1 LGLWGCGFLSKVYK
15 GVCAYRCRGGKKMV
29 DYRKKKFVVDGKE
42 MNPREYADWVMQN
55 SVQTEEELRAVL
67 QKWHKGKKVT
77 KEYVD
82 RVVEDMM
89 QDINEG
95 KLYILKDGSKVY
107 SWGEL
112 VDMQFGYE
120 DSGVDF

>member
-1 LGLWGCGFLSKVYK
+1 
-15 GVCAYRCRGGKKMV
+15 MI
-29 DYRKKKFVVDGKE
+29 DYRKKRFLVDGKE

-55 SVQTEEELRAVL
+55 SVQTEEELRKVL
-67 QKWHKGKKVT
+67 EKWHKGKNLS

-82 RVVEDMM
+82 RVVEDTM
-89 QDINEG
+89 QDIVEG
-95 KLYILKDGSKVY
+95 KLYITKDGKNVY

-120 DSGVDF
+120 DGGVE

>member
-1 LGLWGCGFLSKVYK
+1 
-15 GVCAYRCRGGKKMV
+15 MI
-29 DYRKKKFVVDGKE
+29 DYRKKRFVVDGKE

-89 QDINEG
+89 QDIVEG
-95 KLYILKDGSKVY
+95 KLYITKDGKKVY

-120 DSGVDF
+120 DNRVDF

>member
-1 LGLWGCGFLSKVYK
+1 
-15 GVCAYRCRGGKKMV
+15 MI
-29 DYRKKKFVVDGKE
+29 DYRKKRFVVNGKE

-82 RVVEDMM
+82 RVVEDTM